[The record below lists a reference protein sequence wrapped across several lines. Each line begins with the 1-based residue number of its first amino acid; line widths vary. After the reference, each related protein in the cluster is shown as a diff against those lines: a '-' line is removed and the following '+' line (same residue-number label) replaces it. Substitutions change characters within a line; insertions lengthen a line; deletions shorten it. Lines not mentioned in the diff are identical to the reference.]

1 MPFHG
6 HDGFSKG
13 AAPFTKGSQSGGGSA
28 GTQGGAST
36 AQSSNPSLAGQRE
49 EERRARSWF
58 RFEPDVPPMPL
69 DQFFTEVEAQSC
81 PSDASCTRIPSTDK
95 WPEEARLLFIWN
107 PHALIA
113 NAKTSF
119 VRREAFLKRDIDEAS
134 KRTVLEGIGEQVR
147 KDLFDPEGV
156 D

>member
-1 MPFHG
+1 
-6 HDGFSKG
+6 
-13 AAPFTKGSQSGGGSA
+13 
-28 GTQGGAST
+28 
-36 AQSSNPSLAGQRE
+36 
-49 EERRARSWF
+49 
-58 RFEPDVPPMPL
+58 MPL

-156 D
+156 DGCPQVGESGLERHAVFARGDLELRDDLPGESNEVSRAELEVKLPCLYPCDVQQILGEFC